1 MYIGTLAQE
10 DRECDRPGMH
20 AKSRELASIGMETRN
35 SHLKSYSAYL
45 WPIGKSQNWTNPA
58 SNTSQLYPQ
67 QGQGRSQK
75 VYLMVS
81 LRE

>member
-45 WPIGKSQNWTNPA
+45 WLIGKSQTWTNPA

-75 VYLMVS
+75 VYLIVS